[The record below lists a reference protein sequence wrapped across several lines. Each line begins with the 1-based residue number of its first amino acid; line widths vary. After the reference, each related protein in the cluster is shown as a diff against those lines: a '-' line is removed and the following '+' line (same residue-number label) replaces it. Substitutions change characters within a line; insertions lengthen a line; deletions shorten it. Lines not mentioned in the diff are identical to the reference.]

1 MKPLQSASY
10 FGAKNGKNLSVADAR
25 NGGMMNL
32 PPWVKTFREK
42 GFQVHETLDGLHE
55 FVAREGPPGEFPFSF
70 ELDWGPESLM
80 DFLNPVA
87 RDAFFI
93 ARSRGVIRVGELAQE
108 ADCRGTLE
116 FRCFSEAKI
125 RYRLYF
131 SVENARYEYIGEK
144 IGLRPWNLHKT
155 LSTCYGVLYEL
166 ETGKEVSRS
175 RSSFRISRVP
185 SFLYSFTLNHAG
197 KQTR

>member
-1 MKPLQSASY
+1 
-10 FGAKNGKNLSVADAR
+10 
-25 NGGMMNL
+25 MMNL
-32 PPWVKTFREK
+32 PPLMKTFREK

-70 ELDWGPESLM
+70 ELDWGPESIA
-80 DFLNPVA
+80 DFLNPLA
-87 RDAFFI
+87 RDSFFI
-93 ARSRGVIRVGELAQE
+93 AQSRGVIRVGELVEE

-116 FRCFSEAKI
+116 FRFFSEAKI

-131 SVENARYEYIGEK
+131 SVGNARYDYIGEK
-144 IGLRPWNLHKT
+144 IGLRPWNVHQT

-175 RSSFRISRVP
+175 RSFFRLSRVP
-185 SFLYSFTLNHAG
+185 SFLCSFSCNQAPP
-197 KQTR
+197 QTC